1 MKAGA
6 WLFLVAA
13 TLILSSV
20 GTLVYAV
27 YEDLPPVGLPT
38 FGAFLLGLVLLIFY
52 RVMASSARCPLCS
65 FPVLLS
71 KKCQRNRNANRFLGS
86 YRARVARDIV
96 LFKSFRCPYCG
107 EPTMCVPRERGQ
119 EP

>member
-6 WLFLVAA
+6 WLFLVSAI
-13 TLILSSV
+13 LILSS
-20 GTLVYAV
+20 GGILVYAV
-27 YEDLPPVGLPT
+27 YEDLQPVVLPT
-38 FGAFLLGLVLLIFY
+38 FGAFLLGLIFLLIY

-65 FPVLLS
+65 VPVLLS
-71 KKCQRNRNANRFLGS
+71 KKCQRNRNAKRFLGS

-119 EP
+119 ES